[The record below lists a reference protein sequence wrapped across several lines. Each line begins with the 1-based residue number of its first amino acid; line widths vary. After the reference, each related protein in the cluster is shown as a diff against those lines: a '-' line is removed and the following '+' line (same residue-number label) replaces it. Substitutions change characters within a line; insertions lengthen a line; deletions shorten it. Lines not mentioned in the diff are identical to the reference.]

1 MALRGVRNYP
11 CGIMFLAKVNLLMRL
26 GRNISKL
33 LIRNVLLRIISVS
46 LSQHRLHRYNAPSMT
61 IKPLVA
67 IGDLA
72 WDVLSKPS
80 TMLLPGG
87 DTTGRVLLMPGGSS
101 ANVAV
106 WAARVGYP
114 TAFVGEVGRDRFGE
128 FAVQDLAA
136 ENVTPHII
144 WNDHNP
150 TGVILVLIDAAGQ
163 RAMVSSQGA
172 DFDLRPGELP
182 IEVIQSAKHVHLTAW
197 SLFTDPPRQA
207 ALRAAQIAK
216 EANITTSLDPGSFQM
231 IREIGREEFR
241 RMTHKLSLDFIF
253 PNFDE
258 GQALTGAQKP
268 LEVLEAMQTLYPEAM
283 ILLKM
288 AADGA
293 LILDKG
299 KVIELEAT
307 KDPPIDATGAGD
319 SFGGAFLGH
328 YLRSGD
334 AKAAGE
340 LAVQVAGWVIG
351 RFGARAPMD
360 ADLRARIERGRKG
373 ARG

>member
-1 MALRGVRNYP
+1 MA
-11 CGIMFLAKVNLLMRL
+11 
-26 GRNISKL
+26 
-33 LIRNVLLRIISVS
+33 
-46 LSQHRLHRYNAPSMT
+46 
-61 IKPLVA
+61 IKPFVA
-67 IGDLA
+67 IGDLT
-72 WDVLSKPS
+72 WDVLTKPN
-80 TMLLPGG
+80 TLLLPGG

-128 FAVQDLAA
+128 FAVQDLGA
-136 ENVTPHII
+136 EGVTPHIV

-172 DFDLRPGELP
+172 DFDLQPEDLP
-182 IEVIQSAKHVHLTAW
+182 VGVIQSAGHVHLTAW
-197 SLFTDPPRQA
+197 SLFTDPPRKA
-207 ALRAAQIAK
+207 ALSAAVLAK
-216 EANITTSLDPGSFQM
+216 EAGVTTSFDPGSFQM

-241 RMTHKLSLDFIF
+241 RMTQGLSLDFVF

-258 GQALTGAQKP
+258 GQALTGAKRP
-268 LEVLEAMQTLYPEAM
+268 LEVLEALQALYPGAM

-293 LILDKG
+293 LILDRG
-299 KVIELEAT
+299 RVVELEAT
-307 KDPPIDATGAGD
+307 KDTPVDATGAGD

-334 AKAAGE
+334 PIAAGN

-360 ADLRARIERGRKG
+360 DELRARLRRYGFG
-373 ARG
+373 AQGEGESRETGG